1 MDEDNSISIEAGRPT
16 RQTKDGKMCQGQTFE
31 TFVFFHADCNEGFSV
46 WDSYL
51 GDPSS
56 IIIFYLK
63 KLCEARNK
71 EWEVFQL

>member
-1 MDEDNSISIEAGRPT
+1 MKIIRYQL
-16 RQTKDGKMCQGQTFE
+16 RQGGPLGKLKMEKCARDKLFE
-31 TFVFFHADCNEGFSV
+31 TFGFFHADCNEGFSV